1 MLEFIINTRLFP
13 IAVGV
18 LIVFILTYFIG
29 GQPLKES
36 VEHTLFMGIFL
47 TIIFKHFDQPI
58 IIGYQLIVRG
68 IVLGIAIFSLKTVF
82 GYYVFKRSL
91 KKSVK
96 DGLINGGIA
105 AIIFPILI
113 LDTRDLLIFLYDLI
127 V

>member
-1 MLEFIINTRLFP
+1 MLEFINTILFP
-13 IAVGV
+13 IAMGV
-18 LIVFILTYFIG
+18 LILFILNYFID

-36 VEHTLFMGIFL
+36 VEHALFMGIFL
-47 TIIFKHFDQPI
+47 MIALKHIDQSI

-105 AIIFPILI
+105 AILFPIVI
-113 LDTRDLLIFLYDLI
+113 LDTRDILIFLYDLI